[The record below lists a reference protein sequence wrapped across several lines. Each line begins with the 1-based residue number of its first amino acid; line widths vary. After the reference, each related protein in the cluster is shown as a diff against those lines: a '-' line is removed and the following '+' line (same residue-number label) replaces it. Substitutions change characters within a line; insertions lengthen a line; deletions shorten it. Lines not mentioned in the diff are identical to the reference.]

1 LEERRRTLI
10 LIAAT
15 AGAIMVPLNTSM
27 VSVAL
32 APIMTAFGLTVAQA
46 TWLVLLYL
54 VVITSLQ
61 PTAGKLGDRFGHR
74 RVFLA
79 GLLFFGLASVGA
91 ALAPAFWVL
100 VLCRVLQG
108 FTASTL
114 GPNAAALIRLAYPI
128 ERQGQAMGLYVGIFS
143 MGLTV
148 GPVLGGLLVNW
159 VGWQG
164 IFWVNV
170 PTVMLS
176 ALIGF
181 MVLPTANAAQKV
193 PFDWGGTALFGGLVA
208 GIVLVANTSKTG
220 GLPVPMWVMIPVL
233 AALALGLYRQ
243 EGRAEDPLIK
253 FSLFRSRG
261 FSASNLSI
269 FLTNTMVYVVLVAL
283 PLYLQSGRG
292 LSAAASGVQMALFSA
307 MQLVA
312 PVAGRLSD
320 RWGRQVPV
328 LIGGG
333 LFLAGWAGL
342 LLVTQGS
349 SLVWVTVPLLLAGT
363 GYGLT
368 QAPIQAACLSA
379 LPRADVGVGS
389 GVWYSSRYLGNVAG
403 ALFSSL
409 LLPHELAQGA
419 PVLWWTQV
427 AVAVALMA
435 SARLLPAHGE
445 ELAAAD

>member
-1 LEERRRTLI
+1 
-10 LIAAT
+10 
-15 AGAIMVPLNTSM
+15 MVPLNTSM

-32 APIMTAFGLTVAQA
+32 APIMEAFGLTVARA

-79 GLLFFGLASVGA
+79 GLLLFGLASVGA

-114 GPNAAALIRLAYPI
+114 GPNAAALIRLSYPV

-170 PTVMLS
+170 PTVILS
-176 ALIGF
+176 AWIGF
-181 MVLPTANAAQKV
+181 KVLPTDHVAERV
-193 PFDWGGTALFGGLVA
+193 PFDWGGTALFGALVS

-220 GLPVPMWVMIPVL
+220 GLPLPMWVIILLMLVM
-233 AALALGLYRQ
+233 ALALYRV
-243 EGRAEDPLIK
+243 EEKVSDPLIK

-269 FLTNTMVYVVLVAL
+269 FLTNTMVYVVLVAM
-283 PLYLQSGRG
+283 PLYLQGGRG

-312 PVAGRLSD
+312 PLAGRLSD

-328 LIGGG
+328 LVGGG

-342 LLVTQGS
+342 LLVAPGS
-349 SLVWVTVPLLLAGT
+349 SLVWVTVPMLLAGT

-368 QAPIQAACLSA
+368 QAPIQAACLAS

-403 ALFSSL
+403 ALCSSL
-409 LLPHELAQGA
+409 LLPRNLAQGA
-419 PVLWWTQV
+419 GTLWWTQV
-427 AVAVALMA
+427 AVALALMA
-435 SARLLPAHGE
+435 SARLLPARGE
-445 ELAAAD
+445 DMAAAD

>member
-1 LEERRRTLI
+1 
-10 LIAAT
+10 
-15 AGAIMVPLNTSM
+15 M

-74 RVFLA
+74 RVFLT

-91 ALAPAFWVL
+91 AVAPAFWVL

-114 GPNAAALIRLAYPI
+114 GPNAAALIRLAYPL

-181 MVLPTANAAQKV
+181 MVLPTAHTAQKV

-220 GLPVPMWVMIPVL
+220 GLPVPMWVMVPVL
-233 AALALGLYRQ
+233 VALALGLYRL

-269 FLTNTMVYVVLVAL
+269 FLTNTMVYVVLVAM
-283 PLYLQSGRG
+283 PLYLQNGRG

-312 PVAGRLSD
+312 PLAGRLSD

-342 LLVTQGS
+342 LLVAQGS

-403 ALFSSL
+403 ALLSSL

-427 AVAVALMA
+427 AVAVALVA

>member
-1 LEERRRTLI
+1 
-10 LIAAT
+10 
-15 AGAIMVPLNTSM
+15 MVPLNTSM

-32 APIMTAFGLTVAQA
+32 APIMTAFGLTVARA
-46 TWLVLLYL
+46 SWLVLLYL

-79 GLLFFGLASVGA
+79 GLILFGLASVGA
-91 ALAPAFWVL
+91 ALASAFWLL
-100 VLCRVLQG
+100 VLFRVLQG

-148 GPVLGGLLVNW
+148 GPLLGGLLVSW

-170 PTVMLS
+170 PTVII
-176 ALIGF
+176 AAWIGF
-181 MVLPTANAAQKV
+181 LVLPRARDLERV
-193 PFDWGGTALFGGLVA
+193 PFDWGGTVLFGALVA
-208 GIVLVANTSKTG
+208 GVVLVANTSKTG
-220 GLPVPMWVMIPVL
+220 GMPLPAWVVTSLLLLL
-233 AALALGLYRQ
+233 AAALFRVEQ
-243 EGRAEDPLIK
+243 RVSDPLIK
-253 FSLFRSRG
+253 FSLFRLRG
-261 FSASNLSI
+261 FSASNLTI
-269 FLTNTMVYVVLVAL
+269 FLTNTMVYVVLVAM
-283 PLYLQSGRG
+283 PLYLQGGRG
-292 LSAAASGVQMALFSA
+292 LSAAASGVQMALFSG
-307 MQLVA
+307 MQLIA
-312 PVAGRLSD
+312 PLAGRLSD

-328 LIGGG
+328 MFGAG
-333 LFLAGWAGL
+333 LFLAGWVGL
-342 LLVTQGS
+342 LLVAPGS
-349 SLVWVTVPLLLAGT
+349 SLGWVTVALLCAGT

-368 QAPIQAACLSA
+368 QAPVQAACLAS

-403 ALFSSL
+403 ALLCSL
-409 LLPHELAQGA
+409 LLPHDLAGGA

-427 AVAVALMA
+427 GVALA
-435 SARLLPAHGE
+435 LVGSARLLPVHGDD
-445 ELAAAD
+445 LGPSA

>member
-1 LEERRRTLI
+1 MEERRRILV

-32 APIMTAFGLTVAQA
+32 APIMTTFGLTVARA
-46 TWLVLLYL
+46 SWLVLLYL

-74 RVFLA
+74 RVFLV
-79 GLLFFGLASVGA
+79 GLILFGLASVGA

-100 VLCRVLQG
+100 VLFRVLQG

-148 GPVLGGLLVNW
+148 GPLLGGLLISW
-159 VGWQG
+159 IGWQG

-170 PTVMLS
+170 PTVIL
-176 ALIGF
+176 AAWIGF
-181 MVLPTANAAQKV
+181 SVLPRSHDLERV
-193 PFDWGGTALFGGLVA
+193 PFDWGGTALFGCLVA
-208 GIVLVANTSKTG
+208 GVVLIANTSKTG
-220 GLPVPMWVMIPVL
+220 GLPLPAWLV
-233 AALALGLYRQ
+233 ALLLLIMAVALFRV
-243 EGRAEDPLIK
+243 EGRVSDPLIK

-261 FSASNLSI
+261 FSASNLTI
-269 FLTNTMVYVVLVAL
+269 FLTNTMVYVVLVAM
-283 PLYLQSGRG
+283 PLYLQEGRG

-307 MQLVA
+307 MQLIA

-328 LIGGG
+328 FVGAG

-342 LLVTQGS
+342 LLVAPGS
-349 SLVWVTVPLLLAGT
+349 SLVWVTGALVLAGT

-368 QAPIQAACLSA
+368 QAPIQAACLAS

-403 ALFSSL
+403 ALLTSL
-409 LLPHELAQGA
+409 LLPHDLAGGA
-419 PVLWWTQV
+419 AVLWWTQV
-427 AVAVALMA
+427 GVALALAA
-435 SARLLPAHGE
+435 SARLLPARE
-445 ELAAAD
+445 EDLASR